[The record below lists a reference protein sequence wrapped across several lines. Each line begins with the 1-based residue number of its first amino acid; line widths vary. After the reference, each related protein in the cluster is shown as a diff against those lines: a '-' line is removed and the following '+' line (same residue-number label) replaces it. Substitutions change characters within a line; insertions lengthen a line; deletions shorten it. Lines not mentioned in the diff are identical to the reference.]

1 MPHIKLVFGA
11 TIAVL
16 SVAAL
21 AAMIISKAMQLV
33 IPNFMQKNRFEIML
47 LLAVSCI
54 MGIVL
59 MLI

>member
-1 MPHIKLVFGA
+1 MPPIKLVFGA

-21 AAMIISKAMQLV
+21 AAMIISKSMNLV
-33 IPNFMQKNRFEIML
+33 IPSFMHKNRFEIML

-59 MLI
+59 ILI

>member
-1 MPHIKLVFGA
+1 MPPIKLVFGA

-21 AAMIISKAMQLV
+21 AAMIISKSMNLV
-33 IPNFMQKNRFEIML
+33 IPSFMQKNRFEIML

-59 MLI
+59 ILI